1 MNKEPVYISHID
13 NFVLKSACG
22 NLLAS
27 FPDEDLQ
34 ACFALKGYIFE
45 PIENWLDIYEKGED

>member
-1 MNKEPVYISHID
+1 MNKEYISHLHD
-13 NFVLKSACG
+13 FVIKSACG

-34 ACFALKGYIFE
+34 VCFALKGYIFE
-45 PIENWLDIYEKGED
+45 PIENWLDLYEKGEV

>member
-1 MNKEPVYISHID
+1 MILNDKD
-13 NFVLKSACG
+13 ALNFVLKSACA
-22 NLLAS
+22 NLLAA

-45 PIENWLDIYEKGED
+45 PIKNWLDLYEKGEN